1 MQVGTMSGTFKRE
14 TLEETLDASLA
25 QGIHHLQFNWGSAHP
40 SGPLPEVID
49 EIASYAGVEFKK
61 RNMVVAA
68 VAGNAN
74 MVDVEPEKRQKAID
88 KLLMIIPVC
97 SKIGTKVIATCTGS
111 RNPESMW
118 RNHPDN
124 QSESTWKTLRD
135 TLEKILPAAEAAG
148 VDIAFEPEYNNVCP
162 NARLSRKLIDEMA
175 SPRLKVVMDAA
186 NIFGK
191 DDLPRMKEVL
201 DEAFD
206 LLGDYVAIAHGKDLD
221 HGGDAGHLPAGSGKL
236 DYAHYVKLLCSLSF
250 DVPVI
255 LHGLTEK
262 QLPESVAMLR
272 RHSAKY
278 Q

>member
-1 MQVGTMSGTFKRE
+1 
-14 TLEETLDASLA
+14 
-25 QGIHHLQFNWGSAHP
+25 
-40 SGPLPEVID
+40 
-49 EIASYAGVEFKK
+49 
-61 RNMVVAA
+61 MVVAA

-97 SKIGTKVIATCTGS
+97 GKIGTKVIATCTGS

-148 VDIAFEPEYNNVCP
+148 VDIAFEPEYNNVCQ